1 MEIIKKS
8 IAYILIIFTTM
19 IFSSLFMRLHTPI
32 NTINNEHSQMPITN
46 DLTPFKL
53 KDTEIINNKVPNNI
67 ITPEKSTILDM
78 AKEMTAVKWIPK
90 YTMMDKDGHYTFVK
104 GKTYTGIPYS
114 MGPYQASSSDDFLS
128 KINSS
133 NKILGNDCSGFVSAA
148 WGISRQT
155 TLSLFNLAKTGD
167 KIDGKSVSII
177 SWEDLEPGDALLLEK
192 GNGKGHII
200 LYINMDA
207 KNTDSI
213 HVYEQNIGTIIPYKP
228 IPVAREDIRSKK
240 SLQNKGYFPI
250 RLNS

>member
-1 MEIIKKS
+1 
-8 IAYILIIFTTM
+8 M
-19 IFSSLFMRLHTPI
+19 IFSSLFMKLHNPI
-32 NTINNEHSQMPITN
+32 NIINNENSKVPIIN

-53 KDTEIINNKVPNNI
+53 KDTDITNKEIPNNEGLNNI
-67 ITPEKSTILDM
+67 VKPEKSDILSI
-78 AKEMTAVKWIPK
+78 AKAMTEVKWVPK
-90 YTMMDKDGHYTFVK
+90 YTMIDKDGRYTFVK

-155 TLSLFNLAKTGD
+155 TLSLFDLVKSGN
-167 KIDGKSVSII
+167 KIDGKSVSRI
-177 SWEDLEPGDALLLEK
+177 SWEDLKPGDALLLEK
-192 GNGKGHII
+192 GNGKGHVI
-200 LYINMDA
+200 LYINIDA

-213 HVYEQNIGTIIPYKP
+213 HVYEQNVGTFIPFKP

-240 SLQNKGYFPI
+240 ALQSKGYFPI